1 MRDLS
6 TEFGSIPILSALT
19 VVLILSGLLIIA
31 PLKGRPDENVDRNAT
46 LKSANL
52 ADLSEGELQRLAV
65 DVLSTLSKKSKL
77 IDPDA
82 TGKSESITQP
92 LGSSQM
98 LLGLKNAR
106 RLLPLAKQLTLEFL
120 HERVKTSA
128 LTNEARLIA
137 AVNHLLID
145 HSLSDSAEVRE
156 GDLSKIWIGPDY
168 ARYLVSDDE
177 AVLLLSHELTHVAV
191 RAGRLNKFID
201 SVTTTARLSAN
212 LELNQAQNEELAC
225 DFSAAEVLKRF
236 IASHPTN
243 EPSSKRF
250 SLAFGY
256 ETPAKRLARAWSD
269 FCASYRGDSRDD
281 QHLGQDET
289 IRALIVLDQDL
300 KAFVPDDALPSHFCQ

>member
-6 TEFGSIPILSALT
+6 TEFGSIPILSAVT

-31 PLKGRPDENVDRNAT
+31 PLKAGPDESVDRNAT
-46 LKSANL
+46 LKPANL
-52 ADLSEGELQRLAV
+52 ADMPEAELERLAA

-77 IDPDA
+77 IDAEA
-82 TGKSESITQP
+82 TGTTESISRQP
-92 LGSSQM
+92 GSSQM

-128 LTNEARLIA
+128 LTKEARLIA
-137 AVNHLLID
+137 AVNHLVID
-145 HSLSDSAEVRE
+145 HGLGDSAEVRE

-168 ARYLVSDDE
+168 ATYLVSDDE

-212 LELNQAQNEELAC
+212 LELNHEQNEELAC

-236 IASHPTN
+236 IATHPTN
-243 EPSSKRF
+243 ELSSKRF

-256 ETPAKRLARAWSD
+256 ETPAKRLTRAWSD

-300 KAFVPDDALPSHFCQ
+300 TAFVPDDALPSRFCQ